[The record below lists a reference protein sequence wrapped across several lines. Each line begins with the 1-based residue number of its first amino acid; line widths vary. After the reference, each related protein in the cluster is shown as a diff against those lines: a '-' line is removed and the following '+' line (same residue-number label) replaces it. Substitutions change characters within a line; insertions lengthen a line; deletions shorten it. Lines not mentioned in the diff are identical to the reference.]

1 MIQEGLFK
9 NHFVGRDG
17 FIWWIGQ
24 VAPEETWKDNIPGR
38 PAFSNEAQPGFAE
51 RYKVRIMGY
60 HTPDRE
66 VLPDESLPWA
76 TVMYPVTAGSGGRAS
91 SQNAN
96 ITQGMF
102 VFGFFI
108 DGDQAQQPVIMG
120 CLGYNDYQTVQ
131 STIEENDFGYV
142 PFTGYKENESKR
154 ASYQVRADDSEQ
166 ITSGQE
172 NASGKPINDKLTTSV
187 SGGNTV
193 TDSSSSE
200 MKDDGQV
207 KEPLSVNSDCRPLP
221 TAKIQQIQKNLR
233 KAVETVERSK
243 TEWQKNL
250 VVDTTLLDAKKKA
263 LISEGAKLVAGQAK
277 WILGQNQ
284 KTIFE
289 KVNTNLKDSYYNR
302 MPNGRQDLKE
312 EVEKVNDQL
321 GCLFRNLADGL
332 VGMLEGYLTDMV
344 NKAVNVPSCASENM
358 IGAMLGQLA
367 NAIDSSLADMFG
379 ALDGM
384 MGDVSKM
391 APGESLDIIGDV
403 LSLLECEENTGCPQT
418 TEWSLW
424 DGPTATSSGGIGDIM
439 NFAKGF
445 SDKLKNLKVP
455 DFDFK
460 LPFDDIAGKNS
471 EAGCNTGPVACGPP
485 TLDIYGGAG
494 IGAAGNLIVS
504 RLGEILGAD
513 MKSFG
518 RFYDD
523 DAQARVIDVCGIGQG
538 ADIEPIVG
546 EYIDEDG
553 NTQMGVLDIRV
564 KQPGINY
571 LGQPN
576 GSTGGDGRVWARPD
590 DTSLT
595 HGDGTLNIP
604 TPPGNIITV
613 VPGDTVLLPPGTQV
627 VTEPLTSGDVQV
639 IPPEQLIGSEVLD
652 KDKIDGVNLDDIYGA
667 VVDKDATKQLIET
680 AQLSLVGQG
689 DEDIKGGSP
698 HLVEKAGKFT
708 SPPLPVKA
716 DPGIYP
722 TSSTG
727 AYPAILTLCDVF
739 IESPGIGYEPEDTI
753 VIEPNIGATVVPE
766 FNEMGNL
773 ISAKVTAG
781 GEGFTS
787 MPNIYVKSAT
797 GFNAVLLPKFCIDR
811 IAKDELKEFDRAQD
825 RLVSIVDCVGV
836 VPFPT
841 PPPREDSIT
850 TRTLRPFSV
859 DAFNYVPPEPKPI
872 TAADLEL
879 EVIDEFTIRV
889 TNPVT
894 GEQDLISSKT
904 GIDVGDITIDPETG
918 TITY

>member
-24 VAPEETWKDNIPGR
+24 VAPEDTWKDNIPAR
-38 PAFSNEAQPGFAE
+38 PAISNEAQPGFAE

-66 VLPDESLPWA
+66 VLPDDSLPWA
-76 TVMYPVTAGSGGRAS
+76 TVMYPVTAGAGGRAS

-120 CLGYNDYQTVQ
+120 CLGYNDYQKVQ

-154 ASYQVRADDSEQ
+154 ASYQVRVDDSEQ
-166 ITSGQE
+166 ITSEQE
-172 NASGKPINDKLTTSV
+172 NASGKAINDKLSTSV
-187 SGGNTV
+187 SGGNTI
-193 TDSSSSE
+193 TDSSSAE

-207 KEPLSVNSDCRPLP
+207 KEPLSVASDCRPLP
-221 TAKIQQIQKNLR
+221 TAKIQQQQKNLK
-233 KAVETVERSK
+233 KAVEKVERAK
-243 TEWQKNL
+243 VEFRYNL
-250 VVDTTLLDAKKKA
+250 VSFTNQFDEKKKA
-263 LISEGAKLVAGQAK
+263 LVKEGAKLMAGQTK
-277 WILGQNQ
+277 WNIGQLQ
-284 KTIFE
+284 KSFAE
-289 KVNTNLKDSYYNR
+289 KVNTKMKDGYYDL
-302 MPNGRQDLKE
+302 MPNERQALKE
-312 EVEKVNDQL
+312 EMEKVNDEL
-321 GCLFRNLADGL
+321 ACLFRNLVDGL
-332 VGMLEGYLTDMV
+332 TDMLSGYLMDMV
-344 NKAVNVPSCASENM
+344 NKSVNIPSCASENM
-358 IGAMLGQLA
+358 LGALLAQIA
-367 NAIDSSLADMFG
+367 NAVDSSLADMFG
-379 ALDGM
+379 AIDGIL
-384 MGDVSKM
+384 GDVTKL
-391 APGESLDIIGDV
+391 APGEALDIIGDV
-403 LSLLECEENTGCPQT
+403 LSLLECEQDPGCPKI

-424 DGPTATSSGGIGDIM
+424 DGPTSTPSGGLKEVMG
-439 NFAKGF
+439 FAKGF

-460 LPFDDIAGKNS
+460 LPFDDIAGKGT
-471 EAGCNTGPVACGPP
+471 EAGCNTGPVSCGPP
-485 TLDIYGGAG
+485 VLDIFGGAG

-504 RLGEILGAD
+504 RIGEILGAD

-553 NTQMGVLDIRV
+553 NTQIGVLGIRV
-564 KQPGINY
+564 KQPGIDY

-576 GSTGGDGRVWARPD
+576 GATGGDGRVWARPD

-604 TPPGNIITV
+604 LPPGNIITV

-627 VTEPLTSGDVQV
+627 TTEPLTPSDVQV
-639 IPPEQLIGSEVLD
+639 IPAEQLIGSEVLD
-652 KDKIDGVNLDDIYGA
+652 KDIIDGVNLDDIYGES
-667 VVDKDATKQLIET
+667 VDKDATRKLIES
-680 AQLSLVGQG
+680 AQLVLVGEG
-689 DEDIKGGSP
+689 DEDIKGGSS
-698 HLVEKAGKFT
+698 HLVQKAGKFT
-708 SPPLPVKA
+708 SPALPLKT
-716 DPGIYP
+716 DPGAYP
-722 TSSTG
+722 SSSTG

-739 IESPGIGYEPEDTI
+739 IESPGIGYEPDDTI
-753 VIEPNIGATVVPE
+753 VIEPNVGATVVPT

-773 ISAKVTAG
+773 TSVKVTAG
-781 GEGFTS
+781 GEGFTTT
-787 MPNIYVKSAT
+787 PNIYVKSAT

-811 IAKDELKEFDRAQD
+811 IAKDEVKEIDRAQD
-825 RLVSIVDCVGV
+825 KLVTIVDCVGV

-841 PPPREDSIT
+841 PPPPEDSIT
-850 TRTLRPFSV
+850 TRTVRPFSV
-859 DAFNYVPPEPKPI
+859 DAFNYTPPEPKPI

-879 EVIDEFTIRV
+879 EVVDEFTVKV
-889 TNPVT
+889 TNPVS
-894 GEQDLISSKT
+894 GEVEFISSKT
-904 GIDVGDITIDPETG
+904 GIDVGDITVDPETG